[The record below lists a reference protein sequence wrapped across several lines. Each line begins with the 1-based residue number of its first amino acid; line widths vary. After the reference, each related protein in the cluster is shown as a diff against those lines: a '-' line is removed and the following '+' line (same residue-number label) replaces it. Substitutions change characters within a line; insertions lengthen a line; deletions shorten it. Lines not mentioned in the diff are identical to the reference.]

1 MHSSL
6 AEPWSRALP
15 RLWSVSVQHSRLVR
29 TVLRSNQEVVFEC
42 VFKLTDIHNRILS
55 MSLERHQVVFK
66 LCYKKQRMHVVYMV
80 CMEPL

>member
-1 MHSSL
+1 M
-6 AEPWSRALP
+6 
-15 RLWSVSVQHSRLVR
+15 
-29 TVLRSNQEVVFEC
+29 FEC